1 MTTPDSHARALSR
14 RQRHN
19 ITRAQLLELGFS
31 SEKIR
36 HKLATGRLHP
46 VFRGVYAVGRPH
58 DTREAMWMAAVLRGG
73 DGAAVS
79 HFIAGAHWG
88 FRAYSGRLI
97 EVTVPAHRQV
107 RESGIRFYRSR
118 HLDGQDV
125 TEHGGIPITTV

>member
-1 MTTPDSHARALSR
+1 MATPDSHARALSR

-46 VFRGVYAVGRPH
+46 VFRGVYTVGRPH

-73 DGAAVS
+73 EGAVVS
-79 HFIAGAHWG
+79 NFIAAAHWG
-88 FRAYSGRLI
+88 FRPHTGRLI
-97 EVTVPAHRQV
+97 EVTVPAQRQL
-107 RESGIRFYRSR
+107 R
-118 HLDGQDV
+118 
-125 TEHGGIPITTV
+125 

>member
-1 MTTPDSHARALSR
+1 MATPDSHARALSR

-58 DTREAMWMAAVLRGG
+58 DTREARWMAAVLRSG
-73 DGAAVS
+73 DGAAVRNF
-79 HFIAGAHWG
+79 HGGGHWG
-88 FRAYSGRLI
+88 IRPYSRRLI
-97 EVTVPAHRQV
+97 EVTVPAHRQL
-107 RESGIRFYRSR
+107 REA
-118 HLDGQDV
+118 
-125 TEHGGIPITTV
+125 